1 MALTAKQERFVAEYL
16 KTNNQTQ
23 AAKSAGYASPEV
35 EGSRLL
41 RNAKVAAAVAKG
53 QAGRIKRT
61 ELSLDYVLQRLAIEA
76 EREGEGASH
85 SARIAA
91 LTQLRQHFT
100 VTPDDEDAP
109 ALNIRITSAAPV
121 RDIRVTRSDT

>member
-1 MALTAKQERFVAEYL
+1 MALTAKQQRFVAEYL
-16 KTNNQTQ
+16 KDRNQTQ
-23 AAKSAGYASPEV
+23 AAIAAGYKSPEV

-41 RNAKVAAAVAKG
+41 KNAKVAAEIAKG
-53 QAGRIKRT
+53 QADRIERT
-61 ELSLDYVLQRLAIEA
+61 NITLDYVLQRLAIEA

-100 VTPDDEDAP
+100 TIPGDDSAP
-109 ALNIRITSAAPV
+109 GLNISITSAAPV
-121 RDIRVTRSDT
+121 GDIRVTRSDG